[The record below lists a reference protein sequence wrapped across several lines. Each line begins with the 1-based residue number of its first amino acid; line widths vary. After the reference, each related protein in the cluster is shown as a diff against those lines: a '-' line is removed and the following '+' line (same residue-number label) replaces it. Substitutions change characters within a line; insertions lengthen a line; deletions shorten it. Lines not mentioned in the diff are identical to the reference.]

1 MGILEGLIIAA
12 AAVCGVL
19 NAFDPDEQEARL
31 RKQEKE
37 IDEKIKELD
46 KKGF

>member
-12 AAVCGVL
+12 AAVCGIIEAL
-19 NAFDPDEQEARL
+19 DPDEQEARL
-31 RKQEKE
+31 KKQEKE